1 MLLKVDQLKKEFA
14 DKIVFEDV
22 TFSVSP
28 GDRIGIIGVNGTG
41 KSTLLHILAGQET
54 PDAGEL
60 QHPND
65 YRIRLLSQSTDYPE
79 DQTVMQVLLS
89 GNTPTIN
96 ALRHYEVARLALE
109 QDPSNEALLTRFI
122 SAQTEIDAA
131 NAWDTESRLK
141 MILNKL
147 GITNLEA
154 TIGSLSGGQRKR
166 VGLAEALLDEADLLL
181 LDEPTNELDAETI
194 TWLESQIKE
203 YRGAILLITHDRY
216 FLNRV
221 TNHMMEIANGT
232 AYFYVGNYE
241 SFLEKRAERRE
252 RTASMEEKR
261 QNILR
266 RELAWLRRGAKART
280 TKQKARIQRVD
291 ALQELSYEEDE
302 ASLEVQ
308 VGSTR
313 LGKKVIEA
321 VDVKHQFGDRTLFS
335 DFNWLFGRKERYGIV
350 GRNGSGKSTLLSILA
365 KRLESTSGDIIHGET
380 VKVGF
385 YGQFAEFSHPNRRV
399 IEEVERIAQVITTLD
414 GQEITAGQMLEQ
426 FLFKPEAQ
434 YKPIG
439 KLSGGEKRRLKL
451 LTILMDEP
459 NVLFLDEPTNDLDT
473 ETLSVLED
481 YLDSFPG
488 TVITVSHD
496 RYFLDRVV
504 NRLLAFENGEIVSYY
519 GQYTDYL
526 EQRELPSTTIE
537 TAPVVK
543 DATPVETPPAE
554 TPKKLSYQEQLDWKT
569 IESQIEEA
577 ELHAESLEQKLASSG
592 SDLGQVND
600 LYQQI
605 EQAKA
610 KVDQLMEYWT
620 YLSEKVEAYESYK
633 K

>member
-54 PDAGEL
+54 ADFGEL
-60 QHPND
+60 HHPND

-96 ALRHYEVARLALE
+96 ALRHYEIARLALE
-109 QDPSNEALLTRFI
+109 QDPANETLLTRFI

-302 ASLEVQ
+302 AALEVQ

-321 VDVKHQFGDRTLFS
+321 VAVHHQFGDRTLFS

-365 KRLESTSGDIIHGET
+365 KRLEPTSGEIIHGET

-385 YGQFAEFSHPNRRV
+385 YGQFAEFSHPERRV

-414 GQEITAGQMLEQ
+414 GQEITASQMLEQ

-481 YLDSFPG
+481 YLESFPG

-504 NRLLAFENGEIVSYY
+504 DRLLAFENGEVVSYY

-526 EQRELPSTTIE
+526 EQREPAPAN
-537 TAPVVK
+537 APVTKEAV
-543 DATPVETPPAE
+543 PVEKTVIE
-554 TPKKLSYQEQLDWKT
+554 VPKKLSYQEQLDWKT
-569 IESQIEEA
+569 IEAQIEEA
-577 ELHAESLEQKLASSG
+577 ELHAESLEQQLASSG

-600 LYQQI
+600 IYQQI

-610 KVDQLMEYWT
+610 HIDQLMEYWT
-620 YLSEKVEAYESYK
+620 YLSEKIEAYDNYK
-633 K
+633 N

>member
-109 QDPSNEALLTRFI
+109 QDPANETLLTRFI

-302 ASLEVQ
+302 AALEVQ

-321 VDVKHQFGDRTLFS
+321 VDVSQQFGDRTLFN
-335 DFNWLFGRKERYGIV
+335 DFSWLFGRKERYGIV

-365 KRLESTSGDIIHGET
+365 KRLEPTSGEVIHGET

-399 IEEVERIAQVITTLD
+399 IQEVERIAQVITTLD
-414 GQEITAGQMLEQ
+414 GQEITASQMLEQ

-526 EQRELPSTTIE
+526 EQRELPSVIE
-537 TAPVVK
+537 APIVK
-543 DATPVETPPAE
+543 DVPTVEAPPAE

-577 ELHAESLEQKLASSG
+577 ELQAESLEQQLASSG

-610 KVDQLMEYWT
+610 KIDQLMEYWT
-620 YLSEKVEAYESYK
+620 YLSEKVEAYENYK
-633 K
+633 N

>member
-22 TFSVSP
+22 TFSVTP

-54 PDAGEL
+54 ADFGEL
-60 QHPND
+60 HHPND

-79 DQTVMQVLLS
+79 DQTVMEVLLS

-96 ALRHYEVARLALE
+96 ALRHYETARLALE
-109 QDPSNEALLTRFI
+109 QDPASETLLKRFI
-122 SAQTEIDAA
+122 DAQTEIDAA

-141 MILNKL
+141 MILTRL
-147 GITNLEA
+147 GITDLEA
-154 TIGSLSGGQRKR
+154 KIGSLSGGQRKR

-232 AYFYVGNYE
+232 AHFYVGNYE

-291 ALQELSYEEDE
+291 ALQELSYEEEE
-302 ASLEVQ
+302 ATLEVQ

-321 VDVKHQFGDRTLFS
+321 TEVGHTFGERTLFRS
-335 DFNWLFGRKERYGIV
+335 FSWLFGRKERYGIV

-365 KRLESTSGDIIHGET
+365 KQLEPTAGEVVHGET

-385 YGQFAEFSHPNRRV
+385 YGQFAEFTHPERRV
-399 IEEVERIAQVITTLD
+399 IDEVERIAQVITTLD
-414 GQEITAGQMLEQ
+414 GQEITASQMLEQ

-481 YLDSFPG
+481 YLESFPG

-504 NRLLAFENGEIVSYY
+504 DRLLAFENSTIVSYY

-526 EQRELPSTTIE
+526 EQREE
-537 TAPVVK
+537 
-543 DATPVETPPAE
+543 ETPEAAIVTEVKEVVAAP
-554 TPKKLSYQEQLDWKT
+554 TDVPKKLSYQEQQDWTT
-569 IESQIEEA
+569 IETQIENAEA
-577 ELHAESLEQKLASSG
+577 ELEQLEQQLASAG
-592 SDLGQVND
+592 SDLGQVNE
-600 LYQQI
+600 LYQKI
-605 EQAKA
+605 EQGKSQL
-610 KVDQLMEYWT
+610 DQLMEYWS
-620 YLSEKVEAYESYK
+620 YLSEKVEAYEAYK

>member
-22 TFSVSP
+22 TFSVTP

-41 KSTLLHILAGQET
+41 KSTLLHILAGKET
-54 PDAGEL
+54 ADFGEL
-60 QHPND
+60 HHPND

-79 DQTVMQVLLS
+79 DQTVMEVLLS

-96 ALRHYEVARLALE
+96 ALRHYETARLALE
-109 QDPSNEALLTRFI
+109 QDPTNETLLKRFI
-122 SAQTEIDAA
+122 DAQTEIDAA

-141 MILNKL
+141 MILTRL
-147 GITNLEA
+147 GITDLEA
-154 TIGSLSGGQRKR
+154 KIGSLSGGQRKR

-232 AYFYVGNYE
+232 AHFYVGNYE

-291 ALQELSYEEDE
+291 ALQELSYEEEE
-302 ASLEVQ
+302 ATLEVQ

-321 VDVKHQFGDRTLFS
+321 TELGHTFGERTLFES
-335 DFNWLFGRKERYGIV
+335 FSWLFGRKERYGIV

-365 KRLESTSGDIIHGET
+365 KQLEPTQGEVVHGET

-385 YGQFAEFSHPNRRV
+385 YGQFAEFTHPERRV
-399 IEEVERIAQVITTLD
+399 IDEVERIAQVITTLD
-414 GQEITAGQMLEQ
+414 GQEITASQMLEQ

-481 YLDSFPG
+481 YLESFPG

-504 NRLLAFENGEIVSYY
+504 NQLLAFENSTIVSYY

-526 EQRELPSTTIE
+526 EQRE
-537 TAPVVK
+537 
-543 DATPVETPPAE
+543 DETPEAAIVTEVKEVVAAP
-554 TPKKLSYQEQLDWKT
+554 TDIPKKLSYQEQQDWTT
-569 IESQIEEA
+569 IETQIENAEA
-577 ELHAESLEQKLASSG
+577 ALEQLEQQLASAG
-592 SDLGQVND
+592 SDIGQVNE
-600 LYQQI
+600 LYQKI
-605 EQAKA
+605 EQGKSQL
-610 KVDQLMEYWT
+610 DQLMDYWS
-620 YLSEKVEAYESYK
+620 YLSEKIEAYESYK

>member
-109 QDPSNEALLTRFI
+109 QDPANETLLTRFI

-302 ASLEVQ
+302 AALEVQ

-321 VDVKHQFGDRTLFS
+321 VDVSQQFGDRTLFN
-335 DFNWLFGRKERYGIV
+335 DFSWLFGRKERYGIV

-365 KRLESTSGDIIHGET
+365 KRLEPTSGEVIHGET

-414 GQEITAGQMLEQ
+414 GQEITASQMLEQ

-526 EQRELPSTTIE
+526 EQRELPSVIE
-537 TAPVVK
+537 APVVK
-543 DATPVETPPAE
+543 DVPTVEAPPAE

-577 ELHAESLEQKLASSG
+577 ELQAESLEQQLASSG
-592 SDLGQVND
+592 SDLGQVNE

-610 KVDQLMEYWT
+610 KIDQLMEYWT
-620 YLSEKVEAYESYK
+620 YLSEKVEAYENYK
-633 K
+633 N

>member
-54 PDAGEL
+54 ADFGEL
-60 QHPND
+60 HHPND

-109 QDPSNEALLTRFI
+109 QDPTNETLLTRFI

-203 YRGAILLITHDRY
+203 YRGAILIITHDRY

-241 SFLEKRAERRE
+241 SFLEKRSERRE

-291 ALQELSYEEDE
+291 ALQELSYEEEE
-302 ASLEVQ
+302 AALEVQ

-321 VDVKHQFGDRTLFS
+321 LEVGQQFGDRTLF
-335 DFNWLFGRKERYGIV
+335 DGFNWLFGRKERYGIV

-365 KRLESTSGDIIHGET
+365 KRLEPTSGEVIHGET

-385 YGQFAEFSHPNRRV
+385 YGQFAEFSHPERRV

-414 GQEITAGQMLEQ
+414 GQEITASQMLEQ

-496 RYFLDRVV
+496 RYFLDRAVD
-504 NRLLAFENGEIVSYY
+504 RLLAFEEGHVVSYY

-526 EQRELPSTTIE
+526 EQRELPTGPTDALSLPKELTVTE
-537 TAPVVK
+537 TR
-543 DATPVETPPAE
+543 TVEA
-554 TPKKLSYQEQLDWKT
+554 PKKLSYQEQLDWKS

-577 ELHAESLEQKLASSG
+577 ELLAESLEQQLASSG
-592 SDLGQVND
+592 SDIGQVND

-605 EQAKA
+605 EHAKA
-610 KVDQLMEYWT
+610 QIDQLMEYWT
-620 YLSEKVEAYESYK
+620 YLSEKIEAYEQFK

>member
-22 TFSVSP
+22 TFSVTP

-41 KSTLLHILAGQET
+41 KSTLLHILAGKET
-54 PDAGEL
+54 ADFGEL
-60 QHPND
+60 HHPND

-79 DQTVMQVLLS
+79 DQTVMEVLLS

-96 ALRHYEVARLALE
+96 ALRHYETARLALE
-109 QDPSNEALLTRFI
+109 QDPTNETLLKRFI
-122 SAQTEIDAA
+122 DAQTEIDAA

-141 MILNKL
+141 MILTRL
-147 GITNLEA
+147 GITDLEA
-154 TIGSLSGGQRKR
+154 KIGSLSGGQRKR

-232 AYFYVGNYE
+232 AHFYVGNYE

-291 ALQELSYEEDE
+291 ALQELSYEEEE
-302 ASLEVQ
+302 ATLEVQ

-321 VDVKHQFGDRTLFS
+321 TELGHTFGERTLFES
-335 DFNWLFGRKERYGIV
+335 FSWLFGRKERYGIV

-365 KRLESTSGDIIHGET
+365 KQLEPTQGEVVHGET

-385 YGQFAEFSHPNRRV
+385 YGQFAEFTHPERRV
-399 IEEVERIAQVITTLD
+399 IDEVERIAQVITTLD
-414 GQEITAGQMLEQ
+414 GQEITASQMLEQ

-481 YLDSFPG
+481 YLESFPG

-504 NRLLAFENGEIVSYY
+504 DRLLAFENSTIVSYY

-526 EQRELPSTTIE
+526 EQRE
-537 TAPVVK
+537 
-543 DATPVETPPAE
+543 DETPEATIVTEVKEVVAAP
-554 TPKKLSYQEQLDWKT
+554 TDIPKKLSYQEQQDWTT
-569 IESQIEEA
+569 IETQIEDAEA
-577 ELHAESLEQKLASSG
+577 ALEQIEQQLASAG
-592 SDLGQVND
+592 SNIGQVNE
-600 LYQQI
+600 LYQKI
-605 EQAKA
+605 EQGKA
-610 KVDQLMEYWT
+610 QLDQLMEYWS
-620 YLSEKVEAYESYK
+620 YLSEKIEAYESYK

>member
-54 PDAGEL
+54 ADFGEL
-60 QHPND
+60 HHPND

-109 QDPSNEALLTRFI
+109 QDPTNETLLTRFI

-203 YRGAILLITHDRY
+203 YRGAILIITHDRY

-241 SFLEKRAERRE
+241 SFLEKRSERRE

-291 ALQELSYEEDE
+291 ALQELSYEEEE
-302 ASLEVQ
+302 ATLEVQ

-321 VDVKHQFGDRTLFS
+321 LEVGQQFGDRTLF
-335 DFNWLFGRKERYGIV
+335 DGFNWLFGRKERYGIV

-365 KRLESTSGDIIHGET
+365 KRLEPTSGEVIHGET

-385 YGQFAEFSHPNRRV
+385 YGQFAEFSHPERRV

-414 GQEITAGQMLEQ
+414 GQEITASQMLEQ

-496 RYFLDRVV
+496 RYFLDRAVD
-504 NRLLAFENGEIVSYY
+504 RLLAFEEGHVVSYY

-526 EQRELPSTTIE
+526 EQRELPTGPTDALSLPKEPTVTE
-537 TAPVVK
+537 TR
-543 DATPVETPPAE
+543 TVEA
-554 TPKKLSYQEQLDWKT
+554 PKKLSYQEQLDWKS

-577 ELHAESLEQKLASSG
+577 ELLAESLEQQLASSG
-592 SDLGQVND
+592 SDIGQVND

-605 EQAKA
+605 EHAKA
-610 KVDQLMEYWT
+610 QIDQLMEYWT
-620 YLSEKVEAYESYK
+620 YLSEKIEAYEQFK

>member
-54 PDAGEL
+54 PDSGEL

-109 QDPSNEALLTRFI
+109 QDPANEMLLTRFI

-321 VDVKHQFGDRTLFS
+321 VDISQQFGDRTLFS

-365 KRLESTSGDIIHGET
+365 KRLEPTSGEVIHGET

-414 GQEITAGQMLEQ
+414 GQEITASQMLEQ

-526 EQRELPSTTIE
+526 EQRELPSVIE
-537 TAPVVK
+537 APVVK
-543 DATPVETPPAE
+543 DVPPVEAPSAE

-577 ELHAESLEQKLASSG
+577 ELQAESLEQQLASSG

-610 KVDQLMEYWT
+610 KIDQLMEYWT
-620 YLSEKVEAYESYK
+620 YLSEKVEAYENYK
-633 K
+633 N

>member
-22 TFSVSP
+22 TFSVTP

-54 PDAGEL
+54 ADFGEL
-60 QHPND
+60 HHPND

-79 DQTVMQVLLS
+79 DQTVMEVLLS

-96 ALRHYEVARLALE
+96 ALRHYETARLALE
-109 QDPSNEALLTRFI
+109 QDPTNETLLKRFI
-122 SAQTEIDAA
+122 DAQTEIDAA

-141 MILNKL
+141 MILTRL
-147 GITNLEA
+147 GITDLEA
-154 TIGSLSGGQRKR
+154 KIGSLSGGQRKR

-232 AYFYVGNYE
+232 AHFYVGNYE

-291 ALQELSYEEDE
+291 ALQELSYEEEE
-302 ASLEVQ
+302 ATLEVQ

-321 VDVKHQFGDRTLFS
+321 TELGHTFGERTLFES
-335 DFNWLFGRKERYGIV
+335 FSWLFGRKERYGIV

-365 KRLESTSGDIIHGET
+365 KQLEPTQGEVVHGET

-385 YGQFAEFSHPNRRV
+385 YGQFAEFTHPERRV
-399 IEEVERIAQVITTLD
+399 IDEVERIAQVITTLD
-414 GQEITAGQMLEQ
+414 GQEITASQMLEQ

-481 YLDSFPG
+481 YLESFPG

-504 NRLLAFENGEIVSYY
+504 DRLLAFENSTIVSYY

-526 EQRELPSTTIE
+526 EQRE
-537 TAPVVK
+537 
-543 DATPVETPPAE
+543 DETPEATIVTEVKEVVAAP
-554 TPKKLSYQEQLDWKT
+554 TDIPKKLSYQEQQDWTT
-569 IESQIEEA
+569 IETQIEDAEA
-577 ELHAESLEQKLASSG
+577 ALEQLEQQLASAG
-592 SDLGQVND
+592 SNIGQVNE
-600 LYQQI
+600 LYQKI
-605 EQAKA
+605 EQGKA
-610 KVDQLMEYWT
+610 QLDQLMEYWS
-620 YLSEKVEAYESYK
+620 YLSEKIEAYESYK

>member
-22 TFSVSP
+22 TFSVTP

-41 KSTLLHILAGQET
+41 KSTLLHILAGKET
-54 PDAGEL
+54 ADFGEL
-60 QHPND
+60 HHPND

-79 DQTVMQVLLS
+79 DQTVMEVLLS

-96 ALRHYEVARLALE
+96 ALRHYETARLALE
-109 QDPSNEALLTRFI
+109 QDPTNETLLKRFI
-122 SAQTEIDAA
+122 DAQTEIDAA

-141 MILNKL
+141 MILTRL
-147 GITNLEA
+147 GITDLEA
-154 TIGSLSGGQRKR
+154 KIGSLSGGQRKR

-232 AYFYVGNYE
+232 AHFYVGNYE

-291 ALQELSYEEDE
+291 ALQELSYEEEE
-302 ASLEVQ
+302 ATLEVQ

-321 VDVKHQFGDRTLFS
+321 TELGHTFGERTLFES
-335 DFNWLFGRKERYGIV
+335 FSWLFGRKERYGIV

-365 KRLESTSGDIIHGET
+365 KQLEPTQGEVVHGET

-385 YGQFAEFSHPNRRV
+385 YGQFAEFTHPERRV
-399 IEEVERIAQVITTLD
+399 IDEVERIAQVITTLD
-414 GQEITAGQMLEQ
+414 GQEITASQMLEQ

-481 YLDSFPG
+481 YLESFPG

-504 NRLLAFENGEIVSYY
+504 NRLLAFENSTIVSYY

-526 EQRELPSTTIE
+526 EQRE
-537 TAPVVK
+537 
-543 DATPVETPPAE
+543 DETPEAAIVTEVKEVVAAP
-554 TPKKLSYQEQLDWKT
+554 TDIPKKLSYQEQQDWTT
-569 IESQIEEA
+569 IETQVENAEA
-577 ELHAESLEQKLASSG
+577 ALEQLEQQLASAG
-592 SDLGQVND
+592 SDIGQVNE
-600 LYQQI
+600 LYQKI
-605 EQAKA
+605 EQGKSQL
-610 KVDQLMEYWT
+610 DQLMDYWS
-620 YLSEKVEAYESYK
+620 YLSEKIEAYESYK

>member
-1 MLLKVDQLKKEFA
+1 MLMKVENLKKEFA

-41 KSTLLHILAGQET
+41 KSTLLHILAGKET
-54 PDAGEL
+54 ADAGTIH
-60 QHPND
+60 HPND
-65 YRIRLLSQSTDYPE
+65 YRIRLLSQTTDYPE
-79 DQTVMQVLLS
+79 DRTVMEVLLS
-89 GNTPTIN
+89 GDTPTIN
-96 ALRHYEVARLALE
+96 ALRHYETARLALE
-109 QDPSNEALLTRFI
+109 HDPTSETLLNRFI
-122 SAQTEIDAA
+122 TAQTEVDAA
-131 NAWDTESRLK
+131 QAWDTESRLK

-147 GITNLEA
+147 GILDLNAL
-154 TIGSLSGGQRKR
+154 IGSLSGGQRKR

-194 TWLESQIKE
+194 SWLETQIKE

-291 ALQELSYEEDE
+291 ALQDLSYEEEE
-302 ASLEVQ
+302 ATLEVQ

-321 VDVKHQFGDRTLFS
+321 YDVSHRFGERTLFES
-335 DFNWLFGRKERYGIV
+335 FDALIGRKERYGIV

-365 KRLESTSGDIIHGET
+365 KRLEPTTGEIIHGET
-380 VKVGF
+380 VKIGF
-385 YGQFAEFSHPNRRV
+385 YGQFAEFTHPERRV
-399 IEEVERIAQVITTLD
+399 IDEVERIAKVITTLA
-414 GQEITAGQMLEQ
+414 GEEITASQMLEQ

-434 YKPIG
+434 YKQIG

-451 LTILMDEP
+451 LTILMEEP

-473 ETLSVLED
+473 ETLSVL
-481 YLDSFPG
+481 
-488 TVITVSHD
+488 I
-496 RYFLDRVV
+496 
-504 NRLLAFENGEIVSYY
+504 AFEDGKIIFYY

-526 EQRELPSTTIE
+526 EQMAASVPSIVVEKTAE
-537 TAPVVK
+537 VATAPK
-543 DATPVETPPAE
+543 TE
-554 TPKKLSYQEQLDWKT
+554 TPKKLSYQEQQDWAI
-569 IESQIEEA
+569 IEQQIEES
-577 ELHAESLEQKLASSG
+577 EVELEQLEADLASAG
-592 SDLGQVND
+592 SDLGKVNE
-600 LYQQI
+600 LYQAI
-605 EQAKA
+605 EKTKA
-610 KVDQLMEYWT
+610 TLDERMEYWT
-620 YLSEKVEAYESYK
+620 YLSEKIEAFENHRQSHQ
-633 K
+633 

>member
-54 PDAGEL
+54 ADFGEL
-60 QHPND
+60 HHPND

-109 QDPSNEALLTRFI
+109 QDPTNETLLTRFI

-203 YRGAILLITHDRY
+203 YRGAILIITHDRY

-241 SFLEKRAERRE
+241 SFLEKRSERRE

-291 ALQELSYEEDE
+291 ALQELSYEEEE
-302 ASLEVQ
+302 ATLEVQ

-321 VDVKHQFGDRTLFS
+321 LEVGQQFGDRTLF
-335 DFNWLFGRKERYGIV
+335 DGFNWLFGRKERYGIV

-365 KRLESTSGDIIHGET
+365 KRLEPTSGEVIHGET

-385 YGQFAEFSHPNRRV
+385 YGQFAEFSHPERRV

-414 GQEITAGQMLEQ
+414 GQEITASQMLEQ

-496 RYFLDRVV
+496 RYFLDRAVD
-504 NRLLAFENGEIVSYY
+504 RLLAFEEGHVVSYY

-526 EQRELPSTTIE
+526 EQRELPIGPTDALSLPKEPTVTE
-537 TAPVVK
+537 TR
-543 DATPVETPPAE
+543 TVEA
-554 TPKKLSYQEQLDWKT
+554 PKKLSYQEQLDWKS

-577 ELHAESLEQKLASSG
+577 ELLAESLEQQLASSG
-592 SDLGQVND
+592 SDIGQVND

-605 EQAKA
+605 EHAKA
-610 KVDQLMEYWT
+610 QIDQLMEYWT
-620 YLSEKVEAYESYK
+620 YLSEKIEAYEQFK

>member
-1 MLLKVDQLKKEFA
+1 MLMKAENLKKEFA

-41 KSTLLHILAGQET
+41 KSTLLHILAGKET
-54 PDAGEL
+54 ADAGTMH
-60 QHPND
+60 HPND
-65 YRIRLLSQSTDYPE
+65 YRIRLLSQTTDYPE
-79 DQTVMQVLLS
+79 DQTVMEVLLS
-89 GNTPTIN
+89 GDTPTIN
-96 ALRHYEVARLALE
+96 ALRHYETARLALE
-109 QDPSNEALLTRFI
+109 QDPTSETLLNRFI
-122 SAQTEIDAA
+122 TAQTEVDAA
-131 NAWDTESRLK
+131 QAWDTESRLK

-147 GITNLEA
+147 GILDLNAL
-154 TIGSLSGGQRKR
+154 IGSLSGGQRKR

-194 TWLESQIKE
+194 SWLETQIKE

-291 ALQELSYEEDE
+291 ALQDLSYEEE
-302 ASLEVQ
+302 ESTLEVQ

-321 VDVKHQFGDRTLFS
+321 HDVSHRFGERTLFES
-335 DFNWLFGRKERYGIV
+335 FNALIGRKERYGIV

-365 KRLESTSGDIIHGET
+365 QRLEPTAGEIIHGET
-380 VKVGF
+380 VKIGF
-385 YGQFAEFSHPNRRV
+385 YGQFAEFTHPERRV
-399 IEEVERIAQVITTLD
+399 IDEVERIAKVITTLA
-414 GQEITAGQMLEQ
+414 GEEITASQMLEQ

-434 YKPIG
+434 YKQIG

-451 LTILMDEP
+451 LTILMEEP

-481 YLDSFPG
+481 YLESFPG

-504 NRLLAFENGEIVSYY
+504 DRLIAFEDGNVVFYY

-526 EQRELPSTTIE
+526 EQM
-537 TAPVVK
+537 TAPAPSIVVEK
-543 DATPVETPPAE
+543 TTEVATAPKIE
-554 TPKKLSYQEQLDWKT
+554 TPKKLSYQEQQDWAI
-569 IESQIEEA
+569 IEQQIEESEA
-577 ELHAESLEQKLASSG
+577 ELEQLEAELASAG
-592 SDLGQVND
+592 SDLGKVNE
-600 LYQQI
+600 LYQAI
-605 EQAKA
+605 EKTKA
-610 KVDQLMEYWT
+610 TLDERMEYWT
-620 YLSEKVEAYESYK
+620 YLSEKIEAFENYRQSNQ
-633 K
+633 

>member
-109 QDPSNEALLTRFI
+109 QDPANETLLTRFI

-302 ASLEVQ
+302 AALEVQ

-321 VDVKHQFGDRTLFS
+321 VDVSQQFGDRMLFN
-335 DFNWLFGRKERYGIV
+335 DFSWLFGRKERYGIV

-365 KRLESTSGDIIHGET
+365 KRLEPTSGEVIHGET

-414 GQEITAGQMLEQ
+414 GQEITASQMLEQ

-526 EQRELPSTTIE
+526 EQRELPSVIE
-537 TAPVVK
+537 APVVK
-543 DATPVETPPAE
+543 DMPIVEAPPAE

-577 ELHAESLEQKLASSG
+577 ELQAESLEQQLTSSG
-592 SDLGQVND
+592 SDLGQVNE

-610 KVDQLMEYWT
+610 KIDQLMEYWT
-620 YLSEKVEAYESYK
+620 YLSEKVEAYENYK
-633 K
+633 N

>member
-54 PDAGEL
+54 ADFGEL
-60 QHPND
+60 HHPND

-109 QDPSNEALLTRFI
+109 QDPTNETLLTRFI

-203 YRGAILLITHDRY
+203 YRGAILIITHDRY

-241 SFLEKRAERRE
+241 SFLEKRSERRE

-291 ALQELSYEEDE
+291 ALQELSYEEEE
-302 ASLEVQ
+302 ATLEVQ

-321 VDVKHQFGDRTLFS
+321 LEVGQQFGDRTLF
-335 DFNWLFGRKERYGIV
+335 DGFNWLFGRKERYGIV
-350 GRNGSGKSTLLSILA
+350 GHNGSGKSTLLSILA
-365 KRLESTSGDIIHGET
+365 KRLEPTSGEVIHGET

-385 YGQFAEFSHPNRRV
+385 YGQFAEFSHPERRV

-414 GQEITAGQMLEQ
+414 GQEITASQMLEQ

-496 RYFLDRVV
+496 RYFLDRAVD
-504 NRLLAFENGEIVSYY
+504 RLLAFEEGHVVSYY

-526 EQRELPSTTIE
+526 EQRELPTGPTDALSLPKELTVTE
-537 TAPVVK
+537 TR
-543 DATPVETPPAE
+543 TVEA
-554 TPKKLSYQEQLDWKT
+554 PKKLSYQEQLDWKS

-577 ELHAESLEQKLASSG
+577 ELLAESLEQQLASSG
-592 SDLGQVND
+592 SDIGQVND

-605 EQAKA
+605 EHAKA
-610 KVDQLMEYWT
+610 QIDQLMEYWT
-620 YLSEKVEAYESYK
+620 YLSEKIEAYEQFK

>member
-109 QDPSNEALLTRFI
+109 QDPANETLLTRFI

-302 ASLEVQ
+302 AALEVQ

-321 VDVKHQFGDRTLFS
+321 VDVSQQFGDRTLFN
-335 DFNWLFGRKERYGIV
+335 DFSWLFGRKERYGIV

-365 KRLESTSGDIIHGET
+365 KRLEPTSGEVIHGET

-414 GQEITAGQMLEQ
+414 GQEITASQMLEQ

-526 EQRELPSTTIE
+526 EQRELPSVIE
-537 TAPVVK
+537 APIVK
-543 DATPVETPPAE
+543 DVPTVEAPPAE

-577 ELHAESLEQKLASSG
+577 ELQAESLEQQLASSG

-610 KVDQLMEYWT
+610 KIDQLMEYWT
-620 YLSEKVEAYESYK
+620 YLSEKVEAYENYK
-633 K
+633 N

>member
-109 QDPSNEALLTRFI
+109 QDPANETLLTRFI

-302 ASLEVQ
+302 AALEVQ

-321 VDVKHQFGDRTLFS
+321 VDVSQQFGDRTLFN
-335 DFNWLFGRKERYGIV
+335 DFSWLFGRKERYGIV

-365 KRLESTSGDIIHGET
+365 KRLEPTSGEVIHGET

-414 GQEITAGQMLEQ
+414 GQEITASQMLEQ

-526 EQRELPSTTIE
+526 EQRELPSVIE
-537 TAPVVK
+537 APVVK
-543 DATPVETPPAE
+543 DMPTVEAPPAE

-577 ELHAESLEQKLASSG
+577 ELQAESLEQQLASSG
-592 SDLGQVND
+592 SDLGQVNE

-610 KVDQLMEYWT
+610 KIDQLMEYWT
-620 YLSEKVEAYESYK
+620 YLSEKVEAYENYK
-633 K
+633 N

>member
-109 QDPSNEALLTRFI
+109 QDPANETLLTRFI

-302 ASLEVQ
+302 AALEVQ

-321 VDVKHQFGDRTLFS
+321 VDVSQQFGDRTLFN
-335 DFNWLFGRKERYGIV
+335 DFSWLFGRKERYGIV

-365 KRLESTSGDIIHGET
+365 KRLEPTSGEVIHGET

-414 GQEITAGQMLEQ
+414 GQEITASQMLEQ

-526 EQRELPSTTIE
+526 EQRELPSVIE
-537 TAPVVK
+537 APVVK
-543 DATPVETPPAE
+543 DVPTVEAPPAE

-577 ELHAESLEQKLASSG
+577 ELQAESLEQQLASSG

-605 EQAKA
+605 EQAKV
-610 KVDQLMEYWT
+610 KIDQLMEYWT
-620 YLSEKVEAYESYK
+620 YLSEKVEAYENYK
-633 K
+633 N

>member
-22 TFSVSP
+22 TFSVTP

-41 KSTLLHILAGQET
+41 KSTLLHILAGKET
-54 PDAGEL
+54 ADFGEL
-60 QHPND
+60 HHPND

-79 DQTVMQVLLS
+79 DQTVMEVLLS

-96 ALRHYEVARLALE
+96 ALRHYETARLALE
-109 QDPSNEALLTRFI
+109 QDPTNETLLKRFI
-122 SAQTEIDAA
+122 DAQTEIDAA

-141 MILNKL
+141 MILTRL

-154 TIGSLSGGQRKR
+154 KIGSLSGGQRKR

-232 AYFYVGNYE
+232 AHFYVGNYE

-291 ALQELSYEEDE
+291 ALQELSYEEEE
-302 ASLEVQ
+302 ATLEVQ

-321 VDVKHQFGDRTLFS
+321 TELGHTFGERTLFES
-335 DFNWLFGRKERYGIV
+335 FSWLFGRKERYGIV

-365 KRLESTSGDIIHGET
+365 KQLEPTQGEVVHGET
-380 VKVGF
+380 VKIGF
-385 YGQFAEFSHPNRRV
+385 YGQFAEFTHPERRV
-399 IEEVERIAQVITTLD
+399 IDEVERIAQVITTLD
-414 GQEITAGQMLEQ
+414 GQEITASQMLEQ

-481 YLDSFPG
+481 YLESFPG

-504 NRLLAFENGEIVSYY
+504 DRLLAFENSTIVSYY

-526 EQRELPSTTIE
+526 EQRE
-537 TAPVVK
+537 
-543 DATPVETPPAE
+543 DETPEATIVTEVKEVVAAP
-554 TPKKLSYQEQLDWKT
+554 TDIPKKLSYQEQQDWTT
-569 IESQIEEA
+569 IETQIENAEA
-577 ELHAESLEQKLASSG
+577 ALEQLEQQLASAG
-592 SDLGQVND
+592 SNIGQVNE
-600 LYQQI
+600 LYQKI
-605 EQAKA
+605 EQGKA
-610 KVDQLMEYWT
+610 QLDQLMEYWS
-620 YLSEKVEAYESYK
+620 YLSEKIEAYESYK

>member
-54 PDAGEL
+54 ADFGEL
-60 QHPND
+60 HHPND

-96 ALRHYEVARLALE
+96 ALRHYEIARLALE
-109 QDPSNEALLTRFI
+109 QDPANETLLTRFI

-302 ASLEVQ
+302 ATLEVQ

-321 VDVKHQFGDRTLFS
+321 VAVHQQFGDRTLFS

-365 KRLESTSGDIIHGET
+365 KRLEPTSGEIIHGET

-385 YGQFAEFSHPNRRV
+385 YGQFAEFSHPERRV

-414 GQEITAGQMLEQ
+414 GQEITASQMLEQ

-481 YLDSFPG
+481 YLESFPG

-504 NRLLAFENGEIVSYY
+504 DRLLAFENGEVVSYY

-526 EQRELPSTTIE
+526 EQREP
-537 TAPVVK
+537 AP
-543 DATPVETPPAE
+543 ANTPVTKEAVPVEKTVVE
-554 TPKKLSYQEQLDWKT
+554 VPKKLSYQEQLDWKT
-569 IESQIEEA
+569 IEAQIEEA
-577 ELHAESLEQKLASSG
+577 ELHAESLEQQLASSG

-600 LYQQI
+600 IYQQI

-610 KVDQLMEYWT
+610 QIDQLMEYWT
-620 YLSEKVEAYESYK
+620 YLSEKIEAYENYK

>member
-109 QDPSNEALLTRFI
+109 QDPANETLLTRFI

-302 ASLEVQ
+302 AALEVQ

-321 VDVKHQFGDRTLFS
+321 VDVSQQFGDRMLFN
-335 DFNWLFGRKERYGIV
+335 DFSWLFGRKERYGIV

-365 KRLESTSGDIIHGET
+365 KRLEPTSGEVIHGET

-414 GQEITAGQMLEQ
+414 GQEITASQMLEQ

-526 EQRELPSTTIE
+526 EQRELPSVIE
-537 TAPVVK
+537 APVVK
-543 DATPVETPPAE
+543 DMPTVEAPPAE

-577 ELHAESLEQKLASSG
+577 ELQAESLEQQLTSSG
-592 SDLGQVND
+592 SDLGQVNE

-610 KVDQLMEYWT
+610 KIDQLMEYWT
-620 YLSEKVEAYESYK
+620 YLSEKVEAYENYK
-633 K
+633 N

>member
-109 QDPSNEALLTRFI
+109 QDPANETLLTRFI

-302 ASLEVQ
+302 AALEVQ

-321 VDVKHQFGDRTLFS
+321 VDVSQQFGDRTLFS

-365 KRLESTSGDIIHGET
+365 KRLEPTSGEVIHGET

-414 GQEITAGQMLEQ
+414 GQEITASQMLEQ

-526 EQRELPSTTIE
+526 EQRELPSFTE
-537 TAPVVK
+537 APVVK
-543 DATPVETPPAE
+543 DMPPVEAPPAE

-577 ELHAESLEQKLASSG
+577 ELQAESLEQQLASSG

-610 KVDQLMEYWT
+610 KIDQLMEYWT
-620 YLSEKVEAYESYK
+620 YLSEKVEAYENYK

>member
-54 PDAGEL
+54 ADSGEL
-60 QHPND
+60 HHPND
-65 YRIRLLSQSTDYPE
+65 YRIRLLSQSTAYPE

-109 QDPSNEALLTRFI
+109 QDPANEMLLTRFI
-122 SAQTEIDAA
+122 NAQTELDAA

-147 GITNLEA
+147 GIMDLEA

-302 ASLEVQ
+302 AALEVQ

-321 VDVKHQFGDRTLFS
+321 VGVSHQFGDRTLFR

-365 KRLESTSGDIIHGET
+365 KHLEPTSGEIIHGET

-385 YGQFAEFSHPNRRV
+385 YGQFAEFSHPERRV

-414 GQEITAGQMLEQ
+414 GQEITASQMLEQ

-504 NRLLAFENGEIVSYY
+504 TRLLAFENGEIVSYY

-526 EQRELPSTTIE
+526 EQRELPTMIDTPLAL
-537 TAPVVK
+537 TDPVA
-543 DATPVETPPAE
+543 DEHRLAE

-577 ELHAESLEQKLASSG
+577 EFLLESLEQQLASAG
-592 SDLGQVND
+592 SDLSQVND
-600 LYQQI
+600 IYQQI
-605 EQAKA
+605 EQAKT
-610 KVDQLMEYWT
+610 KSDQLMEYWT
-620 YLSEKVEAYESYK
+620 YLSEKIEAYENHK
-633 K
+633 N

>member
-54 PDAGEL
+54 ADSGEL
-60 QHPND
+60 HHPND
-65 YRIRLLSQSTDYPE
+65 YRIRLLSQSTAYPE

-109 QDPSNEALLTRFI
+109 QDPANEMLLTRFI
-122 SAQTEIDAA
+122 NAQTELDAA

-147 GITNLEA
+147 GIMDLEA

-302 ASLEVQ
+302 AALEVQ

-321 VDVKHQFGDRTLFS
+321 VGVSHQFGDRTLFR

-365 KRLESTSGDIIHGET
+365 KHLEPTSGEIIHGET

-385 YGQFAEFSHPNRRV
+385 YGQFAEFSHPERRV

-414 GQEITAGQMLEQ
+414 GQEITASQMLEQ

-504 NRLLAFENGEIVSYY
+504 TRLLAFENGEIVSYY

-526 EQRELPSTTIE
+526 EQRELPTMIDTPLALTDPVANEVKSTD
-537 TAPVVK
+537 V
-543 DATPVETPPAE
+543 
-554 TPKKLSYQEQLDWKT
+554 PKKLSYQEQLDWKT

-577 ELHAESLEQKLASSG
+577 EFLLESLEQQLASAG
-592 SDLGQVND
+592 SDLSQVND
-600 LYQQI
+600 IYQQI
-605 EQAKA
+605 EQAKT
-610 KVDQLMEYWT
+610 KSDQLMEYWT
-620 YLSEKVEAYESYK
+620 YLSEKIEAYENHK
-633 K
+633 N

>member
-109 QDPSNEALLTRFI
+109 QDPANETLLTRFI

-302 ASLEVQ
+302 AALEVQ

-321 VDVKHQFGDRTLFS
+321 VDVSQQFGDRTLFN
-335 DFNWLFGRKERYGIV
+335 DFSWLFGRKERYGIV

-365 KRLESTSGDIIHGET
+365 KRLEPTSGEVIHGET

-414 GQEITAGQMLEQ
+414 GQEITASQMLEQ

-526 EQRELPSTTIE
+526 EQRELPSVIE
-537 TAPVVK
+537 APVVK
-543 DATPVETPPAE
+543 DVPTVEAPPAE

-577 ELHAESLEQKLASSG
+577 ELQAESLEQQLASSG

-610 KVDQLMEYWT
+610 KIDQLMEYWT
-620 YLSEKVEAYESYK
+620 YLSEKVEAYENYK
-633 K
+633 N

>member
-109 QDPSNEALLTRFI
+109 QDPANETLLTRFI

-302 ASLEVQ
+302 AALEVQ

-321 VDVKHQFGDRTLFS
+321 VDVSQQFGDRMLFN
-335 DFNWLFGRKERYGIV
+335 DFSWLFGRKERYGIV

-365 KRLESTSGDIIHGET
+365 KRLEPTSGEVIHGET

-414 GQEITAGQMLEQ
+414 GQEITASQMLEQ

-526 EQRELPSTTIE
+526 EQRELPSVIE
-537 TAPVVK
+537 APVVK
-543 DATPVETPPAE
+543 DMPTVEAPPAE

-577 ELHAESLEQKLASSG
+577 ELQAESLEQQLASSG
-592 SDLGQVND
+592 SDLGQVNE

-610 KVDQLMEYWT
+610 KIDQLMEYWT
-620 YLSEKVEAYESYK
+620 YLSEKVEAYENYK
-633 K
+633 N

>member
-54 PDAGEL
+54 ADFGEL
-60 QHPND
+60 HHPND

-109 QDPSNEALLTRFI
+109 QDPTNETLLTRFI

-203 YRGAILLITHDRY
+203 YRGAILIITHDRY

-241 SFLEKRAERRE
+241 SFLEKRSERRE

-291 ALQELSYEEDE
+291 ALQELSYEEEE
-302 ASLEVQ
+302 ATLEVQ

-321 VDVKHQFGDRTLFS
+321 LEVGQQFGDRTLF
-335 DFNWLFGRKERYGIV
+335 DGFNWLFGRKERYGIV

-365 KRLESTSGDIIHGET
+365 KRLEPTSGEVIHGET

-385 YGQFAEFSHPNRRV
+385 YGQFAEFSHPERRV

-414 GQEITAGQMLEQ
+414 GQEITASQMLEQ

-496 RYFLDRVV
+496 RYFLDRAVD
-504 NRLLAFENGEIVSYY
+504 RLLAFEEGHVVSYY

-526 EQRELPSTTIE
+526 EQRELPTGPTDALSLPKEPTVTE
-537 TAPVVK
+537 TR
-543 DATPVETPPAE
+543 TVEA
-554 TPKKLSYQEQLDWKT
+554 PKKLSYQEQLDWKS

-577 ELHAESLEQKLASSG
+577 ELLAESLEQQLALSG
-592 SDLGQVND
+592 SDIGQVND

-605 EQAKA
+605 EHAKA
-610 KVDQLMEYWT
+610 QIDQLMEYWT
-620 YLSEKVEAYESYK
+620 YLSEKIEAYEQFK

>member
-22 TFSVSP
+22 TFSVTP

-41 KSTLLHILAGQET
+41 KSTLLHILAGKET
-54 PDAGEL
+54 ADFGEL
-60 QHPND
+60 HHPND

-79 DQTVMQVLLS
+79 NQTVMEVLLS

-96 ALRHYEVARLALE
+96 ALRHYETARLALE
-109 QDPSNEALLTRFI
+109 QDPTNETLLKRFI
-122 SAQTEIDAA
+122 DAQTEIDAA

-141 MILNKL
+141 MILTRL
-147 GITNLEA
+147 GITDLEA
-154 TIGSLSGGQRKR
+154 KIGSLSGGQRKR

-232 AYFYVGNYE
+232 AHFYVGNYE

-291 ALQELSYEEDE
+291 ALQELSYEEEE
-302 ASLEVQ
+302 ATLEVQ

-321 VDVKHQFGDRTLFS
+321 TELGHTFGERTLFES
-335 DFNWLFGRKERYGIV
+335 FSWLFGRKERYGIV

-365 KRLESTSGDIIHGET
+365 KQLEPTQGEVVHGET

-385 YGQFAEFSHPNRRV
+385 YGQFAEFTHPERRV
-399 IEEVERIAQVITTLD
+399 IDEVERIAQVITTLD
-414 GQEITAGQMLEQ
+414 GQEITASQMLEQ

-504 NRLLAFENGEIVSYY
+504 NRLLAFENSTIVSYY

-526 EQRELPSTTIE
+526 EQRE
-537 TAPVVK
+537 
-543 DATPVETPPAE
+543 DETPEAAIVTEVKEVVAAP
-554 TPKKLSYQEQLDWKT
+554 TDIPKKLSYQEQQDWTT
-569 IESQIEEA
+569 IETQIENAEA
-577 ELHAESLEQKLASSG
+577 ALEQLEQQLASAG
-592 SDLGQVND
+592 SDIGQVNE
-600 LYQQI
+600 LYQKI
-605 EQAKA
+605 EQGKSQL
-610 KVDQLMEYWT
+610 DQLMDYWS
-620 YLSEKVEAYESYK
+620 YLSEKIEAYESYK

>member
-109 QDPSNEALLTRFI
+109 QDPANETLLTRFI

-302 ASLEVQ
+302 AALEVQ

-321 VDVKHQFGDRTLFS
+321 VDVSQQFGDRTLFN
-335 DFNWLFGRKERYGIV
+335 DFSWLFGRKERYGIV

-365 KRLESTSGDIIHGET
+365 KRLEPTSGEVIHGET

-414 GQEITAGQMLEQ
+414 GQEITASQMLEQ

-526 EQRELPSTTIE
+526 EQRELPSVIE
-537 TAPVVK
+537 PPVVK
-543 DATPVETPPAE
+543 DVPTVEAPPAE

-577 ELHAESLEQKLASSG
+577 ELQAESLEQQLASSG

-610 KVDQLMEYWT
+610 KIDQLMEYWT
-620 YLSEKVEAYESYK
+620 YLSEKVEAYENYK
-633 K
+633 N

>member
-54 PDAGEL
+54 ADFGEL
-60 QHPND
+60 HHPND

-109 QDPSNEALLTRFI
+109 QDPTNETLLTRFI

-203 YRGAILLITHDRY
+203 YRGAILIITHDRY

-241 SFLEKRAERRE
+241 SFLEKRSERRE

-291 ALQELSYEEDE
+291 ALQELSYEEEE
-302 ASLEVQ
+302 ATLEVQ

-321 VDVKHQFGDRTLFS
+321 LEVGQQFGDRTLF
-335 DFNWLFGRKERYGIV
+335 DGFNWLFGRKERYGIV

-365 KRLESTSGDIIHGET
+365 KRLEPTSGEVIHGET

-385 YGQFAEFSHPNRRV
+385 YGQFAEFSHPERRV

-414 GQEITAGQMLEQ
+414 GQEITASQMLEQ

-496 RYFLDRVV
+496 RYFLDRAVD
-504 NRLLAFENGEIVSYY
+504 RLLAFEEGHVVSYY

-526 EQRELPSTTIE
+526 EQRELPAGPTDALSLPKEPTVTE
-537 TAPVVK
+537 TR
-543 DATPVETPPAE
+543 TVEA
-554 TPKKLSYQEQLDWKT
+554 PKKLSYQEQLDWKS

-577 ELHAESLEQKLASSG
+577 ELLAESLEQQLASSG
-592 SDLGQVND
+592 SDIGQVND

-605 EQAKA
+605 EHAKA
-610 KVDQLMEYWT
+610 QIDQLMEYWT
-620 YLSEKVEAYESYK
+620 YLSEKIEAYEQFK

>member
-109 QDPSNEALLTRFI
+109 QDPANETLLTRFI

-302 ASLEVQ
+302 AALEVQ

-321 VDVKHQFGDRTLFS
+321 VDVSQQFGDRTLFN
-335 DFNWLFGRKERYGIV
+335 DFSWLFGRKERYGIV

-365 KRLESTSGDIIHGET
+365 KRLEPTSGEVIHGET

-414 GQEITAGQMLEQ
+414 GQEITASQMLEQ

-526 EQRELPSTTIE
+526 EQRELPSVIE
-537 TAPVVK
+537 VPVVK
-543 DATPVETPPAE
+543 DVPTVEAPPAE

-577 ELHAESLEQKLASSG
+577 ELQAESLEQQLASSG
-592 SDLGQVND
+592 SDLGQVNE

-610 KVDQLMEYWT
+610 KIDQLMEYWT
-620 YLSEKVEAYESYK
+620 YLSEKVEAYENYK
-633 K
+633 N

>member
-22 TFSVSP
+22 TFSVTP

-41 KSTLLHILAGQET
+41 KSTLLHILAGKET
-54 PDAGEL
+54 ADFGEL
-60 QHPND
+60 HHPND

-79 DQTVMQVLLS
+79 DQTVMEVLLS

-96 ALRHYEVARLALE
+96 ALRHYETARLALE
-109 QDPSNEALLTRFI
+109 QNPTNETLLKRFI
-122 SAQTEIDAA
+122 DAQTEIDAA

-141 MILNKL
+141 MILTRL
-147 GITNLEA
+147 GITDLEA
-154 TIGSLSGGQRKR
+154 KIGSLSGGQRKR

-232 AYFYVGNYE
+232 AHFYVGNYE

-291 ALQELSYEEDE
+291 ALQELSYEEEE
-302 ASLEVQ
+302 ATLEVQ

-321 VDVKHQFGDRTLFS
+321 TELGHTFGERTLFES
-335 DFNWLFGRKERYGIV
+335 FSWLFGRKERYGIV

-365 KRLESTSGDIIHGET
+365 KQLEPTQGEVVHGET

-385 YGQFAEFSHPNRRV
+385 YGQFAEFTHPERRV
-399 IEEVERIAQVITTLD
+399 IDEVERIAQVITTLD
-414 GQEITAGQMLEQ
+414 GQEITASQMLEQ

-481 YLDSFPG
+481 YLESFPG

-504 NRLLAFENGEIVSYY
+504 NRLLAFENSTIVSYY

-526 EQRELPSTTIE
+526 EQRE
-537 TAPVVK
+537 
-543 DATPVETPPAE
+543 DETPEAAIVTEVKEVVAAP
-554 TPKKLSYQEQLDWKT
+554 TDIPKKLSYQEQQDWTT
-569 IESQIEEA
+569 IETQIENAEA
-577 ELHAESLEQKLASSG
+577 ALEQLEQQLASAG
-592 SDLGQVND
+592 SDIGQVNE
-600 LYQQI
+600 LYQKI
-605 EQAKA
+605 EQGKSQL
-610 KVDQLMEYWT
+610 DQLMDYWS
-620 YLSEKVEAYESYK
+620 YLSEKIEAYESYK